1 MLGGATITP
10 NTLNAITG
18 VLASSNAAGPA
29 ATVAVALHCDG
40 LHTTTTAVVA
50 CTR

>member
-1 MLGGATITP
+1 MSGGATITL

-18 VLASSNAAGPA
+18 VLVSSDAAGPA
-29 ATVAVALHCDG
+29 AAVAVALHCDD
-40 LHTTTTAVVA
+40 LHTTTTAAVA